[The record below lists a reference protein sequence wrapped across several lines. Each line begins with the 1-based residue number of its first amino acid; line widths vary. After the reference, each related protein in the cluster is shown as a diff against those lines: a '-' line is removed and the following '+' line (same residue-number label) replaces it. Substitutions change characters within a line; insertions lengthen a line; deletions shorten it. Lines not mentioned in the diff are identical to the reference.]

1 MLNKEK
7 KNWIKKYYKIIWELE
22 TIADIQLQI
31 QNIIKLADTA
41 NNQLANIETTLLQT
55 GEIYKTQI
63 GEDIYSISKKLR
75 NIIYKDIEWQIH
87 HIQVLLADKLDQC
100 KDKGEERVD
109 KHIKVLQEA
118 YQETYQDA
126 LQLIVVD
133 KWKQKRSC
141 SKQRSVSVQTI
152 CYFIRT

>member
-55 GEIYKTQI
+55 REIYKTQI

-118 YQETYQDA
+118 YQETYQDT

>member
-22 TIADIQLQI
+22 TIADIQLYI

-63 GEDIYSISKKLR
+63 GGDIFKKLR

-100 KDKGEERVD
+100 KDKEEERVD

-118 YQETYQDA
+118 YQETYQDV

-133 KWKQKRSC
+133 KWKQK
-141 SKQRSVSVQTI
+141 KEVVQNKEVFLYKLYAI
-152 CYFIRT
+152 SL